1 MRKKVVIK
9 QVTPNAGFTVK
20 GNIQSAVFQ
29 LDGWSRRKLCSGCF
43 EYKARFD
50 GVDVFIRFSNRTTQI
65 HVFRKGSKVIA
76 CNGFLHIPPSEII
89 GVDTASRKKRK
100 PT

>member
-1 MRKKVVIK
+1 MRKKVATRQVI
-9 QVTPNAGFTVK
+9 PNTGFTVK

-29 LDGWSRRKLCSGCF
+29 QDGWSRRKLSSGCF

-50 GVDVFIRFSNRTTQI
+50 GVDLFIRFANGSTQI
-65 HVFRKGSKVIA
+65 HLFKAGSKVIA
-76 CNGFLHIPPSEII
+76 CNGFLHIPESEIV
-89 GVDTASRKKRK
+89 GVDTNSRKKRK